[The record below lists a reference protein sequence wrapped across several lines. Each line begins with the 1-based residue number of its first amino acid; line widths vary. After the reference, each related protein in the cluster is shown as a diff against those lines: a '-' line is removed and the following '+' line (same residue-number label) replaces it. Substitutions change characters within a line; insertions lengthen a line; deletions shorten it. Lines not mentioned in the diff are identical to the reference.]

1 MNHTYYKSLFLS
13 VFIFGFGIASSIYGA
28 SQKEKYVYES
38 PLDVGLEFQVFKL
51 NYKNYLWNNTVKLE
65 DEGFGVN
72 IGLEWIPFVTVVGKL
87 ATTLGFGFNTIN
99 NAPVSGSTATLY
111 VVPIYGGLT
120 YRGDFFKN
128 QVIVPFISGGVDLGF
143 STQASKNGA
152 TQGGLR
158 IYEGLYYTTGIELCL
173 NAFDPY
179 SGRELDSRVGINGV
193 YLTVMYMQ
201 SEPINRTET
210 VNLAHKE
217 FRLGVRFEI

>member
-72 IGLEWIPFVTVVGKL
+72 IGLEWIPFVTVVGKF

>member
-128 QVIVPFISGGVDLGF
+128 QVIVPFKI
-143 STQASKNGA
+143 
-152 TQGGLR
+152 
-158 IYEGLYYTTGIELCL
+158 
-173 NAFDPY
+173 
-179 SGRELDSRVGINGV
+179 GR
-193 YLTVMYMQ
+193 
-201 SEPINRTET
+201 
-210 VNLAHKE
+210 AH
-217 FRLGVRFEI
+217 V

>member
-1 MNHTYYKSLFLS
+1 MLFRS
-13 VFIFGFGIASSIYGA
+13 
-28 SQKEKYVYES
+28 
-38 PLDVGLEFQVFKL
+38 
-51 NYKNYLWNNTVKLE
+51 
-65 DEGFGVN
+65 
-72 IGLEWIPFVTVVGKL
+72 
-87 ATTLGFGFNTIN
+87 
-99 NAPVSGSTATLY
+99 
-111 VVPIYGGLT
+111 
-120 YRGDFFKN
+120 GDFFKN

>member
-158 IYEGLYYTTGIELCL
+158 IYEGLYYTTGVELCL